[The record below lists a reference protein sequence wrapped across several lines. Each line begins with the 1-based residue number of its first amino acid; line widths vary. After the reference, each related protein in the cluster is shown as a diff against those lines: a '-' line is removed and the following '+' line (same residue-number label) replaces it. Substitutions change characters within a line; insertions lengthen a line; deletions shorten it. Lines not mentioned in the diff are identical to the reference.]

1 MRKRFD
7 YVTDSSHGWLKVPMA
22 ELERLNIVDDISTC
36 SYVKNDMA
44 YLEEDSDMAIFLTAR
59 QAREEKVNLVEHA
72 RKGSSRIRNYPM
84 FGGERLKT
92 VVSLSGQE
100 VTIQEDT
107 PRSCDPSTELH
118 WSM

>member
-7 YVTDSSHGWLKVPMA
+7 YVTDSSHGWLKVPMT
-22 ELERLNIVDDISTC
+22 ELARLNIVDDISAH

-59 QAREEKVNLVEHA
+59 QARQEKVNLVNHA

-92 VVSLSGQE
+92 VVSMSGPE
-100 VTIQEDT
+100 VTIQENT
-107 PRSCDPSTELH
+107 PEFCDPSTELQG
-118 WSM
+118 SV

>member
-22 ELERLNIVDDISTC
+22 ELERLNIVDDISTF

-44 YLEEDSDMAIFLTAR
+44 YLEEDQDMAVFLTAR
-59 QAREEKVNLVEHA
+59 QAREEPVKLVDHA

-84 FGGERLKT
+84 FGGDRPK
-92 VVSLSGQE
+92 VVASLTAQQVNLS
-100 VTIQEDT
+100 EDT
-107 PRSCDPSTELH
+107 PQACDPSTESH